1 MNGFAH
7 SAHAH
12 GYTMYGH
19 CGQGL
24 GSPESVCSYLDLSI
38 YFYASYKES
47 LWLIKENSIAAFHAN
62 FLL

>member
-12 GYTMYGH
+12 GYT
-19 CGQGL
+19 
-24 GSPESVCSYLDLSI
+24 VIADKVWACSYFDLSI
-38 YFYASYKES
+38 YLYASYKES
-47 LWLIKENSIAAFHAN
+47 LWWIKENSIAAFHVN